1 MNTKKLNAVVEV
13 VMQSGMTVDELELL
27 TQEISRLKK
36 VKANSV
42 DRIARL
48 LALKNRIHPVCY
60 MTSSTTRAM

>member
-1 MNTKKLNAVVEV
+1 MNTKKVINAFEAVVEL
-13 VMQSGMTVDELELL
+13 GLTVDELGLL
-27 TQEISRLKK
+27 QQEISKLKK

-60 MTSSTTRAM
+60 MEKSY

>member
-1 MNTKKLNAVVEV
+1 MAAFEAVVQV
-13 VMQSGMTVDELELL
+13 GLSVDELGLLQQEL
-27 TQEISRLKK
+27 SKLKK